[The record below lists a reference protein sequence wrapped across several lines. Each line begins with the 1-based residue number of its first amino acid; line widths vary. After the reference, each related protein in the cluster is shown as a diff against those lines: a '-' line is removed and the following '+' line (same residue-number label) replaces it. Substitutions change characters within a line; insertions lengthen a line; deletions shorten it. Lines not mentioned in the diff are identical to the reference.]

1 MLALFTFL
9 LGAFAFFKIGRKYQD
24 FQDLMLAR
32 RVARLVIQRE
42 KFQKDQD
49 EYEKYERQDE
59 RIRKVNEKIEGELL

>member
-9 LGAFAFFKIGRKYQD
+9 LGAFAFFQIGRKYQD

>member
-1 MLALFTFL
+1 MLALFTFC

-32 RVARLVIQRE
+32 RVARLVDQRE
-42 KFQKDQD
+42 KFQREQA

-59 RIRKVNEKIEGELL
+59 RIRKVNEKIGEEMS